1 MSGTTYDLFKGSSQ
15 ENAMW
20 IEALE
25 GLEAARERMNRLA
38 ANHSSDYFLFHSGNV
53 IASVKGSKAPS
64 QANQQNRKIII
75 LSSNQNRSANLSD
88 ILKTHGMDPISAITV
103 KQYRDIL
110 SKQALDLVF
119 CDSKLPDGDYK
130 DVINAARL
138 AGSLARIVVT
148 SRLASWPEFLEA
160 MRAGAFDVIS
170 APCRYKDVEWVMM
183 QAARDDRKRA
193 KQLMTANEGIRIRR
207 ATA

>member
-15 ENAMW
+15 ENAIW
-20 IEALE
+20 IEAVE
-25 GLEAARERMNRLA
+25 GLEAATERMNHLA
-38 ANHSSDYFLFHSGNV
+38 AKDTSEYFLFQAGSIV
-53 IASVKGSKAPS
+53 ASVKHPKPPS
-64 QANQQNRKIII
+64 QANPQSRKIII
-75 LSSNQNRSANLSD
+75 LSSNQNRSANLSE
-88 ILKTHGMDPISAITV
+88 ILKKQEIDPICAITV

-119 CDSKLPDGDYK
+119 CDPKLPDGDYR

-160 MRAGAFDVIS
+160 MRVGAFDVIS
-170 APCRYKDVEWVMM
+170 TPCRYKDVEWVML
-183 QAARDDRKRA
+183 QAMRDDRKRA
-193 KQLMTANEGIRIRR
+193 KQMLTADESSR
-207 ATA
+207 AHSVSA

>member
-1 MSGTTYDLFKGSSQ
+1 MSSATYDLFKGNSQ
-15 ENAMW
+15 ENAIW
-20 IEALE
+20 IEAVE
-25 GLEAARERMNRLA
+25 GLEAATERMNRLA
-38 ANHSSDYFLFHSGNV
+38 ATESNDYFLFQSGNI
-53 IASVKGSKAPS
+53 IASAKNSKTPS
-64 QANQQNRKIII
+64 HANQQTRKILI

-88 ILKTHGMDPISAITV
+88 ILKKQEVDPIFAITV

-110 SKQALDLVF
+110 LKQALDLVF
-119 CDSKLPDGDYK
+119 CDPKLPDGDYK

-148 SRLASWPEFLEA
+148 SRFASWPEFLEA

-170 APCRYKDVEWVMM
+170 APCRYKDVEWVMI
-183 QAARDDRKRA
+183 QSARDDRKRA
-193 KQLMTANEGIRIRR
+193 KQLMTANEGIQIRR

>member
-1 MSGTTYDLFKGSSQ
+1 MSATMYDLFKGNSQ
-15 ENAMW
+15 DDAIW
-20 IEALE
+20 IEAVE

-38 ANHSSDYFLFHSGNV
+38 ANESSDFFLFRSGSV
-53 IASVKGSKAPS
+53 IASAKNSKTPS
-64 QANQQNRKIII
+64 RANQQSQKIII
-75 LSSNQNRSANLSD
+75 LSSNQNRSASLSD
-88 ILKTHGMDPISAITV
+88 ILKNQEIDPICAVTV

-170 APCRYKDVEWVMM
+170 APCRYKDVEWVIM
-183 QAARDDRKRA
+183 QAARDERKRT
-193 KQLMTANEGIRIRR
+193 KQLMTSDEGIRVHR
-207 ATA
+207 AAA

>member
-1 MSGTTYDLFKGSSQ
+1 MSSATYDLFKGNSQ
-15 ENAMW
+15 ENAIW
-20 IEALE
+20 IEAVE
-25 GLEAARERMNRLA
+25 GLEAATERMNRLA
-38 ANHSSDYFLFHSGNV
+38 ATESNDYFLFQSGNI
-53 IASVKGSKAPS
+53 IASAKNSKTPS
-64 QANQQNRKIII
+64 HANQQTRKILI

-88 ILKTHGMDPISAITV
+88 ILKKQEVDPIFAITV

-119 CDSKLPDGDYK
+119 CDPQLPDGDYK

-148 SRLASWPEFLEA
+148 SRFASWPEFLEA
-160 MRAGAFDVIS
+160 MRSGAFDVIS
-170 APCRYKDVEWVMM
+170 APCRYKDVEWVMI

-193 KQLMTANEGIRIRR
+193 KQLMTANEGVRIRR

>member
-1 MSGTTYDLFKGSSQ
+1 MSDTTYDLFKGSSQ
-15 ENAMW
+15 EGAIW
-20 IEALE
+20 IEAVE
-25 GLEAARERMNRLA
+25 GLEAATERMNRLA
-38 ANHSSDYFLFHSGNV
+38 ATASSDYFLFQSGNV
-53 IASVKGSKAPS
+53 IASVKNAKAPS
-64 QANQQNRKIII
+64 RTNQQTRNIII
-75 LSSNQNRSANLSD
+75 LSSNQNRSANLSE
-88 ILKTHGMDPISAITV
+88 ILKKQEVDPISAITV

-119 CDSKLPDGDYK
+119 CDPKLPDGDYK

-148 SRLASWPEFLEA
+148 SRFASWPEFLEA

-183 QAARDDRKRA
+183 QEARDDRKRA
-193 KQLMTANEGIRIRR
+193 RQLMTANEGVQVRR